1 MNTKKLAYR
10 IIATAVVC
18 VATLS
23 INAAEVVYRI
33 VEYNKTI
40 GDFTLAASGSVP
52 HNSWAYFENDFGA
65 TTGNRYNQIPRNRKA
80 SLVLQGWQGCRI
92 KNITLSMCSNNKEGE
107 AALVVADGE
116 TTVYTEAAAEFGS
129 DKWFGRWVSKDLGV
143 YVDVTRQLDLAAFTS
158 DEAVITVKGG
168 TAKGSVYLDA
178 ITIEYDAPEGANWKL
193 KAPSTRATN

>member
-107 AALVVADGE
+107 AALVVADVE
-116 TTVYTEAAAEFGS
+116 TTVYT
-129 DKWFGRWVSKDLGV
+129 
-143 YVDVTRQLDLAAFTS
+143 
-158 DEAVITVKGG
+158 
-168 TAKGSVYLDA
+168 
-178 ITIEYDAPEGANWKL
+178 
-193 KAPSTRATN
+193 

>member
-1 MNTKKLAYR
+1 MNTKNLAYR

-116 TTVYTEAAAEFGS
+116 TTVYTEAAAEFSS
-129 DKWFGRWVSKDLGV
+129 DK
-143 YVDVTRQLDLAAFTS
+143 
-158 DEAVITVKGG
+158 
-168 TAKGSVYLDA
+168 
-178 ITIEYDAPEGANWKL
+178 
-193 KAPSTRATN
+193 